1 MANLKNLLGTSLVD
15 NNIEV
20 FSLEQYSEL
29 KRKSQSPR
37 ALAPGLVKGCT
48 TLKSQTC
55 NSTQNLR
62 KSILNSTMWPR
73 VGRDSRLMSENANTV
88 GQRIPES
95 PNLGHTTPDPSY
107 LTSSHKF
114 GESYISNFN
123 SKGIRAA
130 SPFTRDQESP
140 SNLARISEIKPRTNY
155 GNSPPP
161 GPAKDKTPRSSPS
174 DDNTHRLTL
183 ARDGP
188 RPKSRNFCRNSL
200 IVMPRITS
208 SVTMG
213 CASQEKRIRN
223 CKSAKNSGF
232 DRKIFLGTGF
242 WKFFRMELWVRICV
256 PLGNLK
262 NQENYH

>member
-1 MANLKNLLGTSLVD
+1 MAFLKNLLGSSIVD

-62 KSILNSTMWPR
+62 KSILNSTLWPG
-73 VGRDSRLMSENANTV
+73 VGRDSGLMSENANTV
-88 GQRIPES
+88 GQRMPES

-107 LTSSHKF
+107 LTLSRKF
-114 GESYISNFN
+114 GESCISNFN
-123 SKGIRAA
+123 SKGIRAH
-130 SPFTRDQESP
+130 SPFTRDPESP

-174 DDNTHRLTL
+174 EDYTHRLTL

-188 RPKSRNFCRNSL
+188 RPKIRNFCRNSL

-213 CASQEKRIRN
+213 CAIQEKRIRN
-223 CKSAKNSGF
+223 CKSAKKKGF
-232 DRKIFLGTGF
+232 DRKIFLEQAFANFLEWNFGLEF
-242 WKFFRMELWVRICV
+242 AD
-256 PLGNLK
+256 P
-262 NQENYH
+262 

>member
-1 MANLKNLLGTSLVD
+1 MAFLKNLLGSSIVD

-73 VGRDSRLMSENANTV
+73 VGRGSGLMSENANTV

-95 PNLGHTTPDPSY
+95 PNIGHTTPDPSY

-114 GESYISNFN
+114 GESCISNFN
-123 SKGIRAA
+123 SKGIRAT
-130 SPFTRDQESP
+130 SPFTHDPESP
-140 SNLARISEIKPRTNY
+140 SNLARISEVKPRTNY
-155 GNSPPP
+155 GNSPPS

-174 DDNTHRLTL
+174 DDNMHRLTL

-200 IVMPRITS
+200 IVLPRITS

-223 CKSAKNSGF
+223 CKTAKNSGF

-242 WKFFRMELWVRICV
+242 WKFLEW
-256 PLGNLK
+256 
-262 NQENYH
+262 NYGLEFAYPWGI